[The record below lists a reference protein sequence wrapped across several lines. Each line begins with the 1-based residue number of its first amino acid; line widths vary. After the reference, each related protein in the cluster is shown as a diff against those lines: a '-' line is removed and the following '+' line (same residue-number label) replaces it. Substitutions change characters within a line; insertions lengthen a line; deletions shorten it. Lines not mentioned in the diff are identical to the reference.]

1 MQNIWRRSISMF
13 LAVVMILSN
22 VPLQVLAQETVPGGE
37 ETIPAASSTV
47 LESSSQEAAEPS
59 SEPETS
65 EEVTE
70 TTEAPTETTEA
81 PTETTEAPTETT
93 EAPTETTQAPPE
105 TTEAPAESG
114 EASEPPV
121 DEAVQAVQAMIDAL
135 VIPDEADYEDEETE
149 EAWENALAELEEA
162 LWAIDEACADFTEE
176 QHAQLDDT
184 KYSDAWTVIN
194 EYWLAITPA
203 AIKISGKGTEDDPY
217 VYEALG
223 GVMTNATI
231 ASSLQKD
238 FGFTWYSGTF
248 IKGIKVNGTNIK
260 TVNASGNY
268 TYTDNTA
275 LKVEYAYYN
284 SLKDNGWRTAG
295 YAKIVTCYDI
305 KLNTVTNGAVL
316 NTQPSLS
323 GTKSPSGNYY
333 RPGTVTI
340 NVPSVDGYN
349 AVVTFNGTPVT
360 VENGVATI
368 DAATGDVVVTYNSTA
383 AQSYTV
389 TVETNGLSGCNASA
403 KQESGYQGDKIGL
416 NITMPA
422 NTASAN
428 YSYTVQVTGEGASY
442 NASTNEVTIGTSAV
456 AVKVTFSV
464 QTLNAKSSSEDSPI
478 NVGYNPAKTIANQ
491 MGSNAVIS
499 VGSNAGKSVE
509 QMIFE
514 TVLDSS
520 NIEGLKYTDFNYQ
533 YYAYRKAIIVDS
545 AEGWYSLDRT
555 GLSNAY
561 EFGEADS
568 TNIMKKCEHV
578 RLFYKNNTS
587 LYMDVYIKLV
597 DCRPTVSVAASSTL
611 PNPLVMEATD
621 TLAAETAKGY
631 VTVTMMEGGTALG
644 TTTSYSVTPTVTV
657 PDEGQTV
664 NDQTNYLT
672 VTVNSTETHQAG
684 SGTIYVSVY
693 NPHYPAQLVLS
704 ADAYST
710 LGVFTEKECTNQV
723 KELGNAATYY
733 IKVGVTE
740 EGNAAGYD
748 PGEPTIDGGL
758 TLTDLGSGVYSFKTE
773 EGPASVPPAKTY
785 TITLSAVLRDYTITW
800 ENDANGDGD
809 CDDEGETT
817 VTENVAHGS
826 EIDFPADPEKNATN
840 TEVFA
845 FREWQLTSGT
855 VTDGKIYSGL
865 VYTAVYDAST
875 RYYTVQWDTNG
886 DGTLDNTLDESYT
899 KYKYEDPLKVPDA
912 AGAGAGFTFQG
923 WKNSGGTV
931 YPAANLPK
939 VTKDETYTAYYTEN
953 PTCKVTVVYN
963 DGGTAN
969 GEVTVDKDGALT
981 LSDPTRDNYAFEG
994 WYTDAECTPENKVTL
1009 PITVSED
1016 MTIYANWTPKYYVT
1030 FDARFAENIENT
1042 VKVDAQE
1049 ITKGQTASMP
1059 ANFVVGQLY
1068 EDPAGNSYRFNGWK
1082 NKASGSL
1089 VKFPLTVNEAITLTA
1104 DWTRQWTVTFD
1115 ANNGADIAI
1124 TIEKVFNDEKVA
1136 KPKEDPDKDFGAFDA
1151 WYLGTEAYDFT
1162 KPVKSDLTLVANY
1175 HTDENNNNVRDD
1187 VEMITVA
1194 VDGSATIAIT
1204 NATDKGNGSWLV
1216 NTKEDLHVI
1225 TVDPTGAADYV
1236 ADFTVDN
1243 GEDLAETDKVTYA
1256 SCTLSYSTKLAG
1268 NEAIQVK
1275 IGTRV
1280 LKTQN
1285 IDVPTNG
1292 YNGDRDKT
1300 RIAAAYRTYMTCE
1313 NLITE
1318 PKQDTYGSE
1327 FVAWMVARLGDI
1339 KTSEIDKT
1347 LHFAYLDAPAE
1358 GAHRNVYVVWN
1369 GDDRY
1374 PTVTSAKTTAYIK
1387 ESREEATITSTL
1399 PETLTME
1406 AAPEGGLDFTDD
1418 FKTDKGTLKVTH
1430 TGEKAFPDE
1439 GETVTYTVTASV
1451 ADSEA
1456 CLAATLEKTVAIT
1469 NPKYDPKIVMGTV
1482 TDGSM
1487 AIYTKYDDGELD
1499 GELTD
1504 EALEETVTPG
1514 TYYIKVTPKE
1524 GYNPAA
1530 PTIVDKNNTEAEVD
1544 VTDLGEGIYSFEAN
1558 HAATKAERIT
1568 YTVTAECPIRTYTV
1582 QWYNGERC
1590 LERDF
1595 NVPHHI
1601 ESDSEKHS
1609 YPNYGG
1615 SKPEAPAATDE
1626 FTYTFD
1632 GWTNGTKDEDG
1643 KLIVYGTTENPLP
1656 PVTGDVE
1663 YVAHFAATTN
1673 QYTVIWQNDAN
1684 GDGDYEDENEV
1695 ETKTL
1700 DYGTVP
1706 THPATNPTKAA
1717 NAQYTYNFDKW
1728 VADANVDPEGKIIG
1742 NVTYT
1747 ATYTKTI
1754 NKYTVTWQ
1762 NDANGDEDYEDE
1774 NEVETKTLDYGT
1786 VPIHPATNPTKA
1798 ANAQYTYAFD
1808 KWVADKNV
1816 DAEGK
1821 IIGNVIYTATYTKT
1835 TNKYTV
1841 IWTDDDG
1848 TELEKDTDVAYGTKP
1863 EYSGTMPTKPSDE
1876 KYNYTFQAWIADPK
1890 ENVAE
1895 DGTIK
1900 GDVTYKAYYS
1910 TATLY
1915 EIRIYNDPTDGEK
1928 YAEYLR
1934 EAGQGV
1940 TLATPDER
1948 NDYHFLGWY
1957 DAKGNKLTGNTVTID
1972 SADPQDVYVYAQW
1985 APKYQ
1990 VSFQSEHQAVGTQ
2003 YIVQNSQ
2010 ASEPASPKIGDEVEN
2025 ASGKFVFQGWY
2036 ADAEFKTAFD
2046 FANKAIEADTIIYA
2060 KWTPKYEVSFN
2071 SKYQAVASQYILE
2084 GSVASLPTSLTVG
2097 DQVKTGEDS
2106 FVFKGWYAD
2115 SDFKNEFDFANTA
2128 ITDNTT
2134 IYAKWIPL
2142 WKVTFDTDMST
2153 DQVDAQIIE
2162 DGKTATAPANNPTRN
2177 KKIFLYWYEVDGTP
2191 FDFENTKI
2199 EKNITLTAKYGDD
2212 TDEDG
2217 KEDGTPADPF
2227 HVYIWQNKE
2236 GVHHKS
2242 VTVLDGVEADK
2253 IPTAPDSVKLDKDT
2267 KDLAF
2272 TGWSETVTTE
2282 GYITYQNKS
2291 VYAYTHTTFSN
2302 WETDRNNNDVAD
2314 SLETIQVAITGNGT
2328 VKINGAPV
2336 TNGSSYLY
2344 DSTTNSNT
2352 IVAAPTSWSTAH
2364 DYVESIANNGTELTS
2379 GTTGFA
2385 DGVFTKETV
2394 AFSNGT
2400 TLKVTFGQRKMV
2412 LANNPTVS
2420 VNGYKTTL
2428 DYDNVRS
2435 EYNNKIT
2442 PAALLDLDQCVG
2454 GSKANSAFKIQ
2465 MWASYKMEVLGNQI
2479 GTEEYVD
2486 LDSRWL
2492 AANHFDVNA
2501 NKTMKITWKGDAR
2514 YPEIVKEGINVRIN
2528 ESRKPVAPADIALD
2542 ATKLGSYNTIE
2553 DLKTAATALLSAKDN
2568 NGAAIAN
2575 PSWDVQV
2582 TGTFPGKV
2590 TISAKVTNDGAS
2602 WLKSSTAAAFQVDG
2616 KINYYTIT
2624 WLDGDSTAE
2633 NPIELTTTS
2642 VAYGEVPAYP
2652 ANGTTPTKTATNE
2665 WTYTWN
2671 GWSPELTAVTGD
2683 ASYTAAFDQ
2692 THTIHN
2698 IYWDTNGDGDITDDT
2713 DVVTQV
2719 AYGDIPDATNI
2730 PSYPPE
2736 NQFFA
2741 AWSPALAPVTG
2752 ETTYTATFS
2761 NDTIYTIT
2769 FMYDGKVWDTYSIN
2783 VTDEPD
2789 EKIAAPEKGNPDK
2802 DFAIFTGWTNAN
2814 VIGTVPT
2821 GDVTL
2826 VAQWNY
2832 DDTNNNNVD
2841 DSDFETITV
2850 EITGNGSVKIDDFT
2864 IENDGDTEY
2873 KETYVFDSTKSPN
2886 VIQFIPGDKDG
2897 SDGSA
2902 NFVESVKIGMA
2913 GTSNTNL
2920 ANSSNYSYSNYILTV
2935 DHLDNSSNNETLANG
2950 WTVEAIFGT
2959 RTLGVKS
2966 EPIEIGIDGNGN
2978 TIIKT
2983 KVREAYQKH
2992 MTAANLVTEPVQVS
3006 YGSEFVVYLKTTA
3019 RGDVDV
3025 TKLSDILDIAA
3036 LDGPPAVKNGY
3047 VQWTGDSRYPT
3058 IKSAQWTANIVD
3070 IRPQAYIE
3078 IGNLSEVIEFNSASE
3093 IQAAIL
3099 KATKMYY
3106 EDGNGQKVYVENLAS
3121 VLDVTL
3127 EGTVFGYGDSVSED
3141 WTTDG
3146 KTQTLKYKV
3155 GPKILDI
3162 FGETPYVKPES
3173 TTVEVKAQG
3182 IVHPAKITVTN
3193 DDTAG
3198 KISIASGDFDAH
3210 QYTNY
3215 TVPFT
3220 VTPADGYYVESVKV
3234 GKTVLSGS
3242 YANTVFSASFPIVN
3256 GDVTNGTRTDS
3267 TYDVVVTYG
3276 KRSLVAK
3283 QTINPITYNPDMG
3296 KIYPAVFNVAVDVDA
3311 STQGVPE
3318 DAQYKVSCEDV
3329 KIGLA
3334 EGQTWTSP
3342 AKDAIVPYTF
3352 IITWPASDKYP
3363 ARTMEV
3369 EVKVMNALA
3378 FNVAQKWEVK
3388 LGDYGEGN
3396 YADYLATMEA
3406 AIRDEIQKNFP
3417 QVHQDD
3423 IKITLPDSLP
3433 ILTQGESQ
3441 EVKVGIYVY
3450 PSAAYDEAK
3459 DVAVFTLTGMVETAV
3474 VKVETAQG
3482 GDVKHTAPVAAAN
3495 TNHVF
3500 EAVPAENFFLD
3511 TMTITRQDVAPGQTA
3526 AVAEADPTFPMSLTW
3541 QDFTNGKVTVQ
3552 LPNGDGLAL
3561 GVVPTYTV
3569 TAAFVD
3575 PAIVIEANREVG
3587 FNPFWEDLEGELL
3600 KQLTKAQEDGSAPVA
3615 AATPEQLL
3623 TVPAVP
3629 EAVGETNEVKVEY
3642 RVREKAEYTVK
3653 ISLDF
3658 IDIPGIDT
3666 LLQGRTI
3673 DIPMTLEELWASP
3686 DQEFASKEV
3695 DVEQLI
3701 KDSYDEIVNMSD
3713 LPTPD
3718 LSDISGYISK
3728 LTEYFTGKF
3737 NALLDPYRDGMF
3749 VHNFGDMR
3757 DENGAKT
3764 NTEII
3769 RITSTSARFG
3779 KVVSD
3784 SQVVTLK
3791 DIRTETALTLTNP
3804 SVTMTYGFP
3813 EADLTAALVPV
3824 ITALAEEGEQVIDGS
3839 IVYVDKVADLDAS
3852 DTAYTI
3858 TVRYPGSYD
3867 YQDAEAK
3874 ATVLVNKDSATVTVE
3889 SKTMKYTGKPADVSF
3904 TAVGN
3909 TYGKNADMA
3918 KFIVGLNVSDF
3929 GVDFEN
3935 KTVVGLEGDL
3945 ILILPES
3952 IQKWLDL
3959 IPGFDGV
3966 DMEINELGDALNT
3979 ILEMLGVGGEG
3990 SSDVI
3995 NSLLNVLNMLP
4006 EAVDLRITLG
4016 DDSHMPS
4023 DIGVYLTG
4031 AVTLDSNFETAFN
4044 VGYLLI
4050 TPDGYQAE
4058 LGWIMEDSNGIISH
4072 DLLQNKEIFDM
4083 GPKVLSVLEGT
4094 VEEAQ
4099 QYATQIFLGI
4109 SVNNAANGN
4118 NTIDEI
4124 ILTTDQ
4130 TQLPFGAYVEIGLLT
4145 DFGNTMYYA
4154 VPVVRAFA
4162 VIPETVKVELLDANG
4177 NQNRDL
4183 KLDFNGQPQGFEV
4196 KVSDR
4201 EGNLILNT
4209 FENVGST
4216 EHLILKYY
4224 GLKTNIETYDSSDKP
4239 DHSGGYAA
4247 LAVYLEKDAAGNIQ
4261 AFGVDVGAMVIEPSK
4276 STIAVGDDVK
4286 VYDGK
4291 SYDVAALIDAKSV
4304 NVSALTP
4311 DTTVVTAQLT
4321 TDMSFEQNGLGAIQG
4336 AANMDFPVWLDK
4348 ILSEKYP
4355 DAFANGINAGDF
4367 AAKLAQYT
4375 DKLKELGITEEM
4387 LAELTNVLNSIPSDV
4402 RLTFHDLADVAPT
4415 EIGAYVVVGI
4425 VTDPNH
4431 YPAVDA
4437 GLLVITPA
4445 TTEAVLKF
4453 TDNDSNNIYMVDTLK
4468 FKDLNADAYVND
4480 VYNEDATALVTNL
4493 FVGININGETVTT
4506 TDYTTLLPGEYLQL
4520 SYILDLRQ
4528 ELYYAVPITRLIT
4541 VAPNL
4546 YDISIWNNGVE
4557 DLFRQH
4563 TYDATPKS
4571 IGDIKITDQKGQPVT
4586 VNADEGDDLTVTYY
4600 GVNLPVE
4607 GYKSTDLPTD
4617 AGAYVALVTFVDY
4630 DENGSCIGVGI
4641 TAGAMIINLADGTL
4655 VVEEDTVTYN
4665 GLEQFPKVTLRSG
4678 NLVEETDCAAI
4689 IVETYTDHSVE
4700 PAAQAKQ
4707 MRIVLDDDLRAMLKK
4722 AEDLL
4727 GYEIPEVIDT
4737 PEVLT
4742 DIVDVLKKV
4751 TSVTTS
4757 EELQS
4762 IMDLLPEDVRNKVD
4776 DILAQ
4781 VNPAAEEL
4789 ITLLE
4794 TAAAVLPEVMPEAA
4808 TVLVDSAK
4816 PVDAGTYE
4824 IYALSVSKNFMP
4836 EMMTQPAVF
4845 QILPV
4850 DINVAIQDAEKFYG
4864 DPDPALAYAVT
4875 YTDVDG
4881 ETVTLDYLP
4890 EVVLDAYATMPMPVR
4905 NQKHTIVVSPD
4916 ALLKAEDKRNF
4927 TINSITGTAG
4937 QNAYLNIKPA
4947 EVSIS
4952 VADQTKVYGEVD
4964 PEAPYT
4970 WEVLKGK
4977 VTEEELKDVL
4987 ELVVARIA
4995 GENVGSYDYSLSYLD
5010 CAYITVTADEMGA
5023 LSITPA
5029 PLSVTVKDAEKL
5041 CLAPNPAF
5049 DYEVQGLVN
5058 EDDKGSVV
5066 VTYSCETGSN
5076 TAGTYPIN
5084 ATAENDNYD
5093 ITVIPGTLTICHSEQ
5108 TMNAVDP
5115 TCTDTGLTEGTK
5127 CSACGEILTAQETVD
5142 ALGHDWNETTY
5153 TWTGYTACTAERVCK
5168 RDAGHKL
5175 TLSAVITEEVTIA
5188 PLCESEGL
5196 MTYTAAFD
5204 TDWAETQ
5211 AVTQVLN
5218 ALGHDWDD
5226 GVITTQPTCTEKGVI
5241 TFTCGNDKS
5250 HTRTEDKPARGHTW
5264 QDVEALA
5271 PTCTVPGHTEGAK
5284 CAVSDC
5290 SFVFWGLEELPA
5302 TGHSFGEWYE
5312 SKAPSCT
5319 EKGEERRDCGKCSHF
5334 ETREAEK
5341 AAHSYTTA
5349 VTAPTCTERGY
5360 TTYTCSCGDSYVD
5373 DYVNALSHSYTAVV
5387 TAPTCEAD
5395 GYTTYT
5401 CVEGDHSY
5409 VGDHQN
5415 ATGHNYVGEVTTQP
5429 TCTETGVKT
5438 FTCKNDPAHT
5448 YTSVVAATGHN
5459 YQTKVTAPTCTEQGY
5474 TTYTC
5479 ACGSSYDAD
5488 YVDATDHAWD
5498 NGKVTTA
5505 PACTANGEMT
5515 FTCGN
5520 DSTHTRT
5527 EPIPATGH
5535 IDEDKDYVCD
5545 VCGEKLCKEH
5555 QEQVISGYAA
5565 ACEASGLTDGKKCSI
5580 CGEILVPQTVISATG
5595 HNYVGEVTTEPTCTE
5610 TGVKTY
5616 VCQNDKSHT
5625 YTEDVPA
5632 AGHSYSAAVTAPTC
5646 TEQGYTTHT
5655 CACGESY
5662 QDTYVDALGHDW
5674 NLGVIT
5680 ELPSCTDTGVRTYTC
5695 RNDKSHTYTEEIPA
5709 IGHSHSAV
5717 ITAPTCT
5724 ERGYTTYTCICGDSY
5739 VDDYVA
5745 ATGHT
5750 YGQWKQTT
5758 APSCTDE
5765 GEERRDCVHC
5775 DAFETR
5781 KVAVTDHTYTSVVT
5795 APTCTEKGYT
5805 THTCACGH
5813 SYKDTYVAAAGHD
5826 MGQWTE
5832 VKAPTCTESGTERR
5846 DCAACDHFEERELKA
5861 TGHTLGAWYQ
5871 SKAPDCTDKGEDRR
5885 DCADCDYFETKEVEA
5900 TGHSFGEWYE
5910 SKAATPSKPGEERR
5924 DCANCDHFETRE
5936 IPALGRITIT
5946 KDHVKLGTKL
5956 TYNGKEQTKKL
5967 TITVDGKTLVEGT
5980 DFTVTG
5986 RTGTDAGSYTMTIT
6000 GLGDYTG
6007 TVGVKWNIYA
6017 RKVTVKLD
6025 SHTVK
6030 VGDKLPKWTYKVT
6043 TGTVAEGD
6051 TLKLTIT
6058 CKAKDT
6064 KKTGTYSITG
6074 KDNDPNY
6081 EITVKSGKLTV
6092 VENRD
6097 GLYPVY
6103 FDPNVSIAPGAEVE
6117 IDGVPYTLDNDSI
6130 AWLDHEDAK
6139 LATSYK
6145 FKENDDPHKTYP
6157 THMYVWLLTLEDS
6170 DGDGKKDCYQAERVT
6185 ELDNFMMYH
6194 GTSIRVNHTSNGI
6207 RFFTSMP
6214 SGSLDKLISGKL
6226 LTGSLKGYKLVR
6238 AGTLF
6243 KWYEGDDT
6251 VTLDNAVS
6259 SDVYGGKAGKNFRV
6273 YQSSNGRDWFTGML
6287 TGLEGDAKTLNRDL
6301 LARPFMVLERN
6312 GKQITIYGGTIQRS
6326 IYYVATQ
6333 NRNHWAAGTVYD
6345 NYVEDIIAKAEKGK
6359 S

>member
-37 ETIPAASSTV
+37 ETIPVASSTV
-47 LESSSQEAAEPS
+47 LESGSQETAEPS

-93 EAPTETTQAPPE
+93 QAPPE
-105 TTEAPAESG
+105 TTEAPPESS

-121 DEAVQAVQAMIDAL
+121 DEALQAVQAMIDAL
-135 VIPDEADYEDEETE
+135 EIPDMDNYKDGTDEENQAAY
-149 EAWENALAELEEA
+149 EAALEDLKADLY
-162 LWAIDEACADFTEE
+162 AIDEAAKDFTEE
-176 QHAQLDDT
+176 QDAQIDGT

-194 EYWLAITPA
+194 EYWLSTLVSETAEADGWYWEESTLYILDGKIQEKNLYA
-203 AIKISGKGTEDDPY
+203 AILTKQTSASAIKYATSKPDWGWSQGGTT
-217 VYEALG
+217 LS
-223 GVMTNATI
+223 N
-231 ASSLQKD
+231 SS
-238 FGFTWYSGTF
+238 T
-248 IKGIKVNGTNIK
+248 
-260 TVNASGNY
+260 
-268 TYTDNTA
+268 
-275 LKVEYAYYN
+275 
-284 SLKDNGWRTAG
+284 
-295 YAKIVTCYDI
+295 
-305 KLNTVTNGAVL
+305 AVL
-316 NTQPSLS
+316 SLS
-323 GTKSPSGNYY
+323 GSYAAGCKTGKNWYISVKDVNFTVVSYYLITAGTDVTLDADYAVHDQVVNVSVPHKEGFEPSAEYNGGTVVLTRNGDVWTGTLKAAASGAVTVTYKDASATKYTVSVAVDGAGKASADVKEGTSGTAVTITATPNSGSDSTKHYLKSITVNGEAISGNSFKIGEENAEVKVTF
-333 RPGTVTI
+333 GTVSVGVAAQIKSIGINKTTKDVSGLKTKILVAAGIDPTNSADYIVTAEVGIQSIKVTADATI
-340 NVPSVDGYN
+340 EDGSIIAYDIPVFGDQNVKDIVASELSDKTSYIFTITKKAAGNVPSVTQD
-349 AVVTFNGTPVT
+349 VTIPIEDIYRT
-360 VENGVATI
+360 
-368 DAATGDVVVTYNSTA
+368 VTYMDDDN
-383 AQSYTV
+383 Q
-389 TVETNGLSGCNASA
+389 LS
-403 KQESGYQGDKIGL
+403 ESGTEL
-416 NITMPA
+416 
-422 NTASAN
+422 
-428 YSYTVQVTGEGASY
+428 GA
-442 NASTNEVTIGTSAV
+442 
-456 AVKVTFSV
+456 
-464 QTLNAKSSSEDSPI
+464 
-478 NVGYNPAKTIANQ
+478 
-491 MGSNAVIS
+491 
-499 VGSNAGKSVE
+499 
-509 QMIFE
+509 
-514 TVLDSS
+514 
-520 NIEGLKYTDFNYQ
+520 
-533 YYAYRKAIIVDS
+533 
-545 AEGWYSLDRT
+545 
-555 GLSNAY
+555 
-561 EFGEADS
+561 
-568 TNIMKKCEHV
+568 
-578 RLFYKNNTS
+578 
-587 LYMDVYIKLV
+587 
-597 DCRPTVSVAASSTL
+597 
-611 PNPLVMEATD
+611 
-621 TLAAETAKGY
+621 
-631 VTVTMMEGGTALG
+631 
-644 TTTSYSVTPTVTV
+644 TPTVAAAASEDGHAFQNWNTAA
-657 PDEGQTV
+657 D
-664 NDQTNYLT
+664 
-672 VTVNSTETHQAG
+672 
-684 SGTIYVSVY
+684 GTGTVY
-693 NPHYPAQLVLS
+693 NPGDTLPPITANVTLYAQWKAEDCTIIWVDGNGNTLKTDTVAYGTIPAYDGAAPTKDQT
-704 ADAYST
+704 AST
-710 LGVFTEKECTNQV
+710 VYTWNNGWNPAVAAVT
-723 KELGNAATYY
+723 GNT
-733 IKVGVTE
+733 
-740 EGNAAGYD
+740 
-748 PGEPTIDGGL
+748 
-758 TLTDLGSGVYSFKTE
+758 
-773 EGPASVPPAKTY
+773 TY
-785 TITLSAVLRDYTITW
+785 TATFTKAVRKYTI
-800 ENDANGDGD
+800 
-809 CDDEGETT
+809 
-817 VTENVAHGS
+817 S
-826 EIDFPADPEKNATN
+826 
-840 TEVFA
+840 
-845 FREWQLTSGT
+845 
-855 VTDGKIYSGL
+855 
-865 VYTAVYDAST
+865 
-875 RYYTVQWDTNG
+875 WDTNG
-886 DGTLDNTLDESYT
+886 DGEVDKTTQVDYNTLPEAPAHADRTAEDLSPNGWYPEIVNVSGDAAYTAQYSEDTVYTVKFLAEGKEHSVQYINVTQGETVTTPADPTADQKIFNGWDKAIVEVPIADTTYTAQWLPDENRNGVDDNNEQITVTISGEGMGSVTIDGAAAENGKSYLYDSTKGAAVVVAPNADTASIDYSYT
-899 KYKYEDPLKVPDA
+899 IRIGDAEQTVNAENTYTVSSGSVTVSVAFAKRELFGGKADVSYHRFLSTAQLKEAIFNAVMTGSDPEGITVDDVVVQYYPYEEYTLRGTSMWVNYYSELTTLGESVPPGKDA
-912 AGAGAGFTFQG
+912 AGSVGYYNYYPFGAQYLKGNKTTE
-923 WKNSGGTV
+923 KVRITGTGAWADLYV
-931 YPAANLPK
+931 ECEITLVDTRFDVT
-939 VTKDETYTAYYTEN
+939 VTKQLDTAVELDSLDELTAEKTAAWFD
-953 PTCKVTVVYN
+953 KDS
-963 DGGTAN
+963 DGKL
-969 GEVTVDKDGALT
+969 TVDI
-981 LSDPTRDNYAFEG
+981 S
-994 WYTDAECTPENKVTL
+994 KVTL
-1009 PITVSED
+1009 PEDGKSEEFTVTVS
-1016 MTIYANWTPKYYVT
+1016 V
-1030 FDARFAENIENT
+1030 AE
-1042 VKVDAQE
+1042 
-1049 ITKGQTASMP
+1049 TAT
-1059 ANFVVGQLY
+1059 Y
-1068 EDPAGNSYRFNGWK
+1068 
-1082 NKASGSL
+1082 
-1089 VKFPLTVNEAITLTA
+1089 
-1104 DWTRQWTVTFD
+1104 
-1115 ANNGADIAI
+1115 
-1124 TIEKVFNDEKVA
+1124 
-1136 KPKEDPDKDFGAFDA
+1136 KPYSK
-1151 WYLGTEAYDFT
+1151 
-1162 KPVKSDLTLVANY
+1162 
-1175 HTDENNNNVRDD
+1175 
-1187 VEMITVA
+1187 
-1194 VDGSATIAIT
+1194 
-1204 NATDKGNGSWLV
+1204 
-1216 NTKEDLHVI
+1216 
-1225 TVDPTGAADYV
+1225 
-1236 ADFTVDN
+1236 DFTVTVKNKVYDPQVRKVWVDEN
-1243 GEDLAETDKVTYA
+1243 TAEASLYFDEACEDKV
-1256 SCTLSYSTKLAG
+1256 
-1268 NEAIQVK
+1268 
-1275 IGTRV
+1275 
-1280 LKTQN
+1280 
-1285 IDVPTNG
+1285 
-1292 YNGDRDKT
+1292 
-1300 RIAAAYRTYMTCE
+1300 M
-1313 NLITE
+1313 
-1318 PKQDTYGSE
+1318 
-1327 FVAWMVARLGDI
+1327 M
-1339 KTSEIDKT
+1339 
-1347 LHFAYLDAPAE
+1347 
-1358 GAHRNVYVVWN
+1358 
-1369 GDDRY
+1369 
-1374 PTVTSAKTTAYIK
+1374 
-1387 ESREEATITSTL
+1387 L
-1399 PETLTME
+1399 PS
-1406 AAPEGGLDFTDD
+1406 
-1418 FKTDKGTLKVTH
+1418 K
-1430 TGEKAFPDE
+1430 
-1439 GETVTYTVTASV
+1439 
-1451 ADSEA
+1451 
-1456 CLAATLEKTVAIT
+1456 
-1469 NPKYDPKIVMGTV
+1469 
-1482 TDGSM
+1482 M
-1487 AIYTKYDDGELD
+1487 A
-1499 GELTD
+1499 
-1504 EALEETVTPG
+1504 G
-1514 TYYIKVTPKE
+1514 TYYIKVTPNE
-1524 GYNPAA
+1524 GYDPVT
-1530 PTIVDKNNTEAEVD
+1530 PTVTTNDENITVSVETIKV
-1544 VTDLGEGIYSFEAN
+1544 VTDVNKENGAIYGIYKFEAVVHN
-1558 HAATKAERIT
+1558 TQENWWYYPNATSTIRMYTVKWVNGETTLETDRDVKHFTNPTFDQSQLPTKDGDAQYT
-1568 YTVTAECPIRTYTV
+1568 YTFKGWTIEGGGETVYTAEDLKTYEITGDTTFIAYFEETV
-1582 QWYNGERC
+1582 NQYKVTWENEGVTTTVKYGDAPVFDLNG
-1590 LERDF
+1590 DG
-1595 NVPHHI
+1595 
-1601 ESDSEKHS
+1601 EKDAD
-1609 YPNYGG
+1609 PT
-1615 SKPEAPAATDE
+1615 KQATAE
-1626 FTYTFD
+1626 YTYTFD
-1632 GWTNGTKDEDG
+1632 GWTNGTKDEEG
-1643 KLIVYGTTENPLP
+1643 NLIVYGTTANPLP
-1656 PVTGDVE
+1656 PVTGDVT
-1663 YVAHFAATTN
+1663 YLAHFAATIN
-1673 QYTVIWQNDAN
+1673 KYTITWLN
-1684 GDGDYEDENEV
+1684 GDGGIYTNATEV
-1695 ETKTL
+1695 K
-1700 DYGTVP
+1700 YGTVP
-1706 THPATNPTKAA
+1706 TMPTIPAGYGPNKTDTVKYK
-1717 NAQYTYNFDKW
+1717 YTFN
-1728 VADANVDPEGKIIG
+1728 G
-1742 NVTYT
+1742 NWELTAGALDENGGILGDVTYT
-1747 ATYTKTI
+1747 ACFDEELQEY
-1754 NKYTVTWQ
+1754 KYYFAAEEGQSSTVVTS
-1762 NDANGDEDYEDE
+1762 
-1774 NEVETKTLDYGT
+1774 
-1786 VPIHPATNPTKA
+1786 
-1798 ANAQYTYAFD
+1798 
-1808 KWVADKNV
+1808 KW
-1816 DAEGK
+1816 
-1821 IIGNVIYTATYTKT
+1821 
-1835 TNKYTV
+1835 
-1841 IWTDDDG
+1841 
-1848 TELEKDTDVAYGTKP
+1848 
-1863 EYSGTMPTKPSDE
+1863 
-1876 KYNYTFQAWIADPK
+1876 
-1890 ENVAE
+1890 
-1895 DGTIK
+1895 
-1900 GDVTYKAYYS
+1900 
-1910 TATLY
+1910 
-1915 EIRIYNDPTDGEK
+1915 GEK
-1928 YAEYLR
+1928 LPVEKIPVA
-1934 EAGQGV
+1934 
-1940 TLATPDER
+1940 LAKEGYT
-1948 NDYHFLGWY
+1948 FLGWKNRITEVVY
-1957 DAKGNKLTGNTVTID
+1957 TPDQIPPLTEGDAWYLAEYSKLDVFTVQVFLYGDTWGTPVQVIDGYLLQEASLAGNTRPGYRLAGWNDENGESFDFTKPIT
-1972 SADPQDVYVYAQW
+1972 ADTTVYAQW
-1985 APKYQ
+1985 VRIVNVTFNANGGTLTGADKIEGIDVYTLIPADKIPTDPKRDDYRFDGWYLGNSEFDFSKDELTEDITLTAQWTALWNVTFANTTIEAVKDVPNNTTITAPADPTRDGYN
-1990 VSFQSEHQAVGTQ
+1990 FG
-2003 YIVQNSQ
+2003 
-2010 ASEPASPKIGDEVEN
+2010 
-2025 ASGKFVFQGWY
+2025 GWY
-2036 ADAEFKTAFD
+2036 ADASCTVAFNFGD
-2046 FANKAIEADTIIYA
+2046 PITKHTTVYA
-2060 KWTPKYEVSFN
+2060 KWNKLYT
-2071 SKYQAVASQYILE
+2071 
-2084 GSVASLPTSLTVG
+2084 
-2097 DQVKTGEDS
+2097 
-2106 FVFKGWYAD
+2106 
-2115 SDFKNEFDFANTA
+2115 
-2128 ITDNTT
+2128 
-2134 IYAKWIPL
+2134 
-2142 WKVTFDTDMST
+2142 VTFDTSGGDPA
-2153 DQVDAQIIE
+2153 VEAQIVE
-2162 DGKTATAPANNPTRN
+2162 HGSKAAAPADKPDRINLT
-2177 KKIFLYWYEVDGTP
+2177 FVHWYVKGGNSAVAYN
-2191 FDFENTKI
+2191 FDTAVTSD
-2199 EKNITLTAKYGDD
+2199 ITLVAHYGDD
-2212 TDEDG
+2212 SDNDELV
-2217 KEDGTPADPF
+2217 DGTPADPF
-2227 HVYIWQNKE
+2227 HIFIWKDKDGEYHCN
-2236 GVHHKS
+2236 S
-2242 VTVLDGVEADK
+2242 VKVLDGASLPAD
-2253 IPTAPDSVKLDKDT
+2253 PEVDT
-2267 KDLAF
+2267 NDNGLLF
-2272 TGWSETVTTE
+2272 TGWDETITGQGTGE
-2282 GYITYQNKS
+2282 ITY
-2291 VYAYTHTTFSN
+2291 THISQ
-2302 WETDRNNNDVAD
+2302 WVADENNNDVAD
-2314 SLETIQVAITGNGT
+2314 SKEMAKVTIVGNGT
-2328 VKINGAPV
+2328 VTLGDGAIDKGNGQWLLNTKSSHTLTV
-2336 TNGSSYLY
+2336 T
-2344 DSTTNSNT
+2344 
-2352 IVAAPTSWSTAH
+2352 PTDWSTAYN
-2364 DYVESIANNGTELTS
+2364 YVESVMLDGAELTN
-2379 GTTGFA
+2379 GNTG
-2385 DGVFTKETV
+2385 
-2394 AFSNGT
+2394 FSNGAFT
-2400 TLKVTFGQRKMV
+2400 TSIGISEKNTPAEINVTFGQR
-2412 LANNPTVS
+2412 S
-2420 VNGYKTTL
+2420 
-2428 DYDNVRS
+2428 
-2435 EYNNKIT
+2435 
-2442 PAALLDLDQCVG
+2442 
-2454 GSKANSAFKIQ
+2454 
-2465 MWASYKMEVLGNQI
+2465 
-2479 GTEEYVD
+2479 
-2486 LDSRWL
+2486 
-2492 AANHFDVNA
+2492 
-2501 NKTMKITWKGDAR
+2501 
-2514 YPEIVKEGINVRIN
+2514 
-2528 ESRKPVAPADIALD
+2528 
-2542 ATKLGSYNTIE
+2542 
-2553 DLKTAATALLSAKDN
+2553 LSAKSATVYMN
-2568 NGAAIAN
+2568 SSYASPYEINLYVTKLNGTDWSQDEYPRAMVPAPFFNGSAEEIAEKGIYLEMYHSAIVDWSIAQKWDKIGNIDTVSRQASFDPPPVNKQVRLVWPGDGSRYPDVVSNVVTAN
-2575 PSWDVQV
+2575 VADSYRTV
-2582 TGTFPGKV
+2582 TYKNGEQSVADGTELGATYTVIKPDAITKAGHTFTGWQDSNGKAYAVGDTIEINTNV
-2590 TISAKVTNDGAS
+2590 TLHAQWSV
-2602 WLKSSTAAAFQVDG
+2602 
-2616 KINYYTIT
+2616 NYYTIT
-2624 WLDGDSTAE
+2624 WQDGNGNTLATTSAAYGTVPTAPTFEAGKQPVKDSTVE
-2633 NPIELTTTS
+2633 STF
-2642 VAYGEVPAYP
+2642 
-2652 ANGTTPTKTATNE
+2652 
-2665 WTYTWN
+2665 TWN
-2671 GWSPELTAVTGD
+2671 GGWEGGLQAVTGD
-2683 ASYTAAFDQ
+2683 TTYTADFTSKAREY
-2692 THTIHN
+2692 TIT
-2698 IYWDTNGDGDITDDT
+2698 WDTNGDLEDGVTT
-2713 DVVTQV
+2713 TVVPYGTVPTAPATADRKDENKSFAGWDGNNDGIAGENEVV
-2719 AYGDIPDATNI
+2719 A
-2730 PSYPPE
+2730 
-2736 NQFFA
+2736 
-2741 AWSPALAPVTG
+2741 VTG
-2752 ETTYTATFS
+2752 EAFYNAIYSDDTFYTVTFLWEE
-2761 NDTIYTIT
+2761 NGQPYN
-2769 FMYDGKVWDTYSIN
+2769 VQNIN
-2783 VTDEPD
+2783 VTQGKTVQPVDD
-2789 EKIAAPEKGNPDK
+2789 PDK
-2802 DFAIFTGWTNAN
+2802 AYAIFTSWTNAN

-2821 GDVTL
+2821 GNVTL
-2826 VAQWNY
+2826 VAQWDY
-2832 DDTNNNNVD
+2832 DDSNDNNVKD
-2841 DSDFETITV
+2841 
-2850 EITGNGSVKIDDFT
+2850 TGNEIIKVQINGDGSVT
-2864 IENDGDTEY
+2864 IDGDPVSNG
-2873 KETYVFDSTKSPN
+2873 TYVFDSTKAANS
-2886 VIQFIPGDKDG
+2886 IKFIPKDVDG

-2902 NFVESVKIGMA
+2902 NFVESAKVGMA
-2913 GTSNTNL
+2913 SENTNL
-2920 ANSSNYSYSNYILTV
+2920 ATNGSYSNYALTV
-2935 DHLDNSSNNETLANG
+2935 DRKFNNGER
-2950 WTVEAIFGT
+2950 VEATFGT
-2959 RTLGVKS
+2959 RTLNVRN
-2966 EPIEIGIDGNGN
+2966 IEVGINGYG
-2978 TIIKT
+2978 TTVDKG
-2983 KVREAYQKH
+2983 KVAEAYMAG
-2992 MTAANLVTEPVQVS
+2992 MTAKNLVTVPAQET
-3006 YGSEFVVYLKTTA
+3006 YGSEFVVYLKYTA
-3019 RGDVDV
+3019 IDGLSTKTDYVDA
-3025 TKLSDILDIAA
+3025 TKLNDKSLGLVHTYALA
-3036 LDGPPAVKNGY
+3036 LDGPPATKNGY
-3047 VQWTGDSRYPT
+3047 VKWNGDSRYPT
-3058 IKSAQWTANIVD
+3058 IQSAEWTANIVD
-3070 IRPQAYIE
+3070 IRPQASIE
-3078 IGNLSEVIEFNSASE
+3078 IGQLPADIAFDSASE
-3093 IQAAIL
+3093 IEAAIL
-3099 KATKMYY
+3099 AATKMYY

-3127 EGTVFGYGDSVSED
+3127 DGTILGYGDSVSED

-3155 GPKILDI
+3155 GPKTLD
-3162 FGETPYVKPES
+3162 FAETPYVKPNT
-3173 TTVEVKAQG
+3173 TTVTVKATG
-3182 IVHPAKITVTN
+3182 KVHPAKVTVASDAAMGTV
-3193 DDTAG
+3193 
-3198 KISIASGDFDAH
+3198 SIASGDFDAH

-3220 VTPADGYYVESVKV
+3220 VTPADGCYVESV
-3234 GKTVLSGS
+3234 TVNDTALTGS

-3256 GDVTNGTRTDS
+3256 GDVTDGTETVS
-3267 TYDVVVTYG
+3267 TYEVVVTYG

-3283 QTINPITYNPDMG
+3283 QTINPITYNPDMA
-3296 KIYPAVFNVAVDVDA
+3296 KIREAVYSVAVDTKASAEGTVD
-3311 STQGVPE
+3311 GVMRPVT
-3318 DAQYKVSCEDV
+3318 YGDV
-3329 KIGLA
+3329 KIDIKPA
-3334 EGQTWTSP
+3334 GQTIQRP
-3342 AKDAIVPYTF
+3342 AENEVLPYTF
-3352 IITWPASDKYP
+3352 VITWPASADGKYP
-3363 ARTMEV
+3363 ERTMEV
-3369 EVKVMNALA
+3369 TVEVIAELK
-3378 FNVAQKWEVK
+3378 FNVDETDDIEI
-3388 LGDYGEGN
+3388 GDYTEGD
-3396 YADYLATMEA
+3396 YADYLASMEA
-3406 AIRDEIQKNFP
+3406 KIRSLIKERFP
-3417 QVHQDD
+3417 YVYQDD
-3423 IKITLPDSLP
+3423 IKIDLPKELP
-3433 ILTQGESQ
+3433 ILAQGEKK
-3441 EVKVGIYVY
+3441 EIKVPIHVY
-3450 PSAAYDEAK
+3450 GGAEYGESD

-3541 QDFTNGKVTVQ
+3541 QDFTNGKKTVT

-3600 KQLTKAQEDGSAPVA
+3600 KQLTKEQEDGSAPVA

-3642 RVREKAEYTVK
+3642 RVREEAEYTVQ
-3653 ISLDF
+3653 IALDF
-3658 IDIPGIDT
+3658 IDLPIISDYLKGK
-3666 LLQGRTI
+3666 TI

-4304 NVSALTP
+4304 NVPALTP

-4557 DLFRQH
+4557 DPFRQH

-4947 EVSIS
+4947 EVSVS

-4970 WEVLKGK
+4970 WEVFKGK

-5023 LSITPA
+5023 LTITPA

-5066 VTYSCETGSN
+5066 VTYSCETGRN

-5226 GVITTQPTCTEKGVI
+5226 GKITDSTCTAEGEKLSTCRNDSSHTKTEVIKKKEHQTEFVFALDPTCTEPGHNFGFRCAVCKTILDGMAVTPATGHDYDDGVITTQPTCTTEGVK
-5241 TFTCGNDKS
+5241 TFTCSNDSS
-5250 HTRTEDKPARGHTW
+5250 HTYTETVSVIAHSYTT
-5264 QDVEALA
+5264 VVTA
-5271 PTCTVPGHTEGAK
+5271 PTCTERGYTTYT
-5284 CAVSDC
+5284 C
-5290 SFVFWGLEELPA
+5290 SCGDSHVDDYVDALS
-5302 TGHSFGEWYE
+5302 HSFGEWYE

-5341 AAHSYTTA
+5341 AAHSYSAA

-5373 DYVNALSHSYTAVV
+5373 DYVNALGHSYTAVV

-5448 YTSVVAATGHN
+5448 YTSVVAATGHD

-5885 DCADCDYFETKEVEA
+5885 DCAECDYFETKEVEA